1 VSEAV
6 PADPGRVD
14 RPLAVVTGGSGAV
27 GRAIVAELR
36 GRGWEAV
43 SWSRRDGVDAADEAQ
58 VERAAARLPRWD
70 ALINAAAVLI
80 PRPVVGMS
88 AAEWD
93 ETLRAGLRSAFL
105 CSRAAFRRMRPG
117 GAIVNV
123 SSLSGVAG
131 AEKFPR
137 MAAYVAAKSGLA
149 GLTEALAVEGRPL
162 GIRVNA
168 VSPGAIRTPMLLLS
182 GAPREPALE
191 PEEVARVVAWL
202 AGPESA
208 PLSGAN
214 LRLDPPWGRGAV
226 VADDKGDHPG
236 LRS

>member
-1 VSEAV
+1 M
-6 PADPGRVD
+6 
-14 RPLAVVTGGSGAV
+14 AVVTGGSGGV
-27 GRAIVAELR
+27 GRAVAEELR
-36 GRGWEAV
+36 GRGWEVV
-43 SWSRRDGVDAADEAQ
+43 SWSRRDGVDAADEGQ
-58 VERAAARLPRWD
+58 VERAAAALRRWD
-70 ALINAAAVLI
+70 ALVNGAALLI
-80 PRPVVGMS
+80 PRLVGDMT

-105 CSRAAFRRMRPG
+105 CSRAAFRRMQPG
-117 GAIVNV
+117 STIVNV

-162 GIRVNA
+162 GVRVNA
-168 VSPGAIRTPMLLLS
+168 VSPGSIATPMLALS
-182 GAPREPALE
+182 GAPREPALR

-202 AGPESA
+202 AAPDSA

-214 LRLDPPWGRGAV
+214 LRLDPG
-226 VADDKGDHPG
+226 
-236 LRS
+236 